1 MLHIVNGDSVGT
13 TLKESG
19 ALGDI
24 LVWREIYTAGPV
36 FAQPELPANRAARGQ
51 YLEEALGIP
60 QQLWR
65 EGSEEQEK
73 RLANLQQYDD
83 VVLWFEHDLF
93 DQTMLCCLLHSLAG
107 QDLGDTK
114 LHLLSI
120 NQYPGIPIFHGLG
133 QLSAG
138 QLSGLIGTWQEI
150 SREQLH
156 LGKKAWEAYTSSSP
170 EAIAE
175 LLQEDTSALPYLH
188 DALQLHLARFP
199 STQNGLGIVE
209 QTTLELLLSG
219 SETPLQLFSETTDK
233 LHALGMGDIE
243 YWLCLRRLSQGSH
256 PLITMEGNAKIPT
269 LNDSPQAFLHVKVGL
284 TSLGA
289 DVAGCHA
296 DWIKISGIHGWYGG
310 VLLEGNSPLW
320 RWDNRR
326 STIVC
331 C

>member
-13 TLKESG
+13 TLKECG
-19 ALGDI
+19 ALGEI

-93 DQTMLCCLLHSLAG
+93 DQTMLCCLLHRLAG

-114 LHLLSI
+114 LHLLTI
-120 NQYPGIPIFHGLG
+120 NHYPGIPIFHGLG
-133 QLSAG
+133 QLSAE
-138 QLSGLIGTWQEI
+138 QLSGLIGTWHEI
-150 SREQLH
+150 SKEQLH
-156 LGKKAWEAYTSSSP
+156 LGKKAWEAYTSSTP

-175 LLQEDTSALPYLH
+175 LLQEDTSVLPYLH
-188 DALQLHLARFP
+188 DALRLHLARFP
-199 STQNGLGIVE
+199 SALNGLGIVE

-243 YWLCLRRLSQGSH
+243 YWLCLRRLSQGSQ
-256 PLITMEGNAKIPT
+256 PLITMEGNVKIPT
-269 LNDSPQAFLHVKVGL
+269 LNDSPQAFLHVPVSL
-284 TSLGA
+284 TGLGA
-289 DVAGCHA
+289 EVAGFHA
-296 DWIKISGIHGWYGG
+296 DWVKINGIHEWYGG
-310 VLLEGNSPLW
+310 VLLEGNRPLW
-320 RWDNRR
+320 RWDVQQA
-326 STIVC
+326 TIIRC
-331 C
+331 